1 MYLVEEYLSFE
12 EFPMFPSGMLLDE
25 FLLRAAL
32 LEAKVAAPV
41 FGWLRGDPGD
51 RVVAEALEELTPVVD
66 EHEIGQFLGDAY
78 WTDGRLLVSGRGNC
92 LQVGACSHEDVTTS
106 PLHRIPTDSWMF
118 ADQ

>member
-1 MYLVEEYLSFE
+1 
-12 EFPMFPSGMLLDE
+12 MFPSGMLLDE